1 MVISE
6 VQLRST
12 REAAKV
18 LGIHHITLQRYVM
31 TKKVSAPSV
40 QKVGG
45 VRVRLW
51 RKEDIENVRKV
62 LPKIANG
69 RKHRKKRAKTKA
81 TSKKK

>member
-1 MVISE
+1 MVIRKCK
-6 VQLRST
+6 LRST

-51 RKEDIENVRKV
+51 RKEDIENVRKFAEDSERRS
-62 LPKIANG
+62 IG
-69 RKHRKKRAKTKA
+69 KKRAKTKA